1 MKTEAGWAKYEE
13 VLLHCFLFSGFDAP
27 RLSRV
32 LSGRGEILT
41 FRAGQT
47 IFSPHCFKRAV
58 GIFLKGKAQAEKAAE
73 GRTVVLN
80 RFEPPMMFG
89 AAAVFRQAQE
99 YVTQVTAKTLCQV
112 LFLTDKELD
121 AIFREDF
128 AAARNY
134 ISFLSERIA
143 FLNRK
148 IDSFTK
154 GSAEE
159 KMALY
164 LHDQCM
170 GRSESFSI
178 ACSPHPSFPGA
189 WHQPRYGVP
198 GAGPFL
204 PAGIYPAGWC
214 AAAHSGRAGPFGL
227 AGAGSVMIVKKGKPL
242 LYGKTKRRRKS

>member
-112 LFLTDKELD
+112 LFLTVRELD
-121 AIFREDF
+121 AIFRVDF

-134 ISFLSERIA
+134 ISLLSER
-143 FLNRK
+143 
-148 IDSFTK
+148 
-154 GSAEE
+154 
-159 KMALY
+159 
-164 LHDQCM
+164 
-170 GRSESFSI
+170 
-178 ACSPHPSFPGA
+178 PHR
-189 WHQPRYGVP
+189 Q
-198 GAGPFL
+198 
-204 PAGIYPAGWC
+204 
-214 AAAHSGRAGPFGL
+214 SGF
-227 AGAGSVMIVKKGKPL
+227 
-242 LYGKTKRRRKS
+242 

>member
-1 MKTEAGWAKYEE
+1 MRCAVKTEAGWAKYEE

-99 YVTQVTAKTLCQV
+99 YVTQVTAK
-112 LFLTDKELD
+112 
-121 AIFREDF
+121 
-128 AAARNY
+128 
-134 ISFLSERIA
+134 
-143 FLNRK
+143 
-148 IDSFTK
+148 
-154 GSAEE
+154 
-159 KMALY
+159 
-164 LHDQCM
+164 
-170 GRSESFSI
+170 
-178 ACSPHPSFPGA
+178 PSVRFC
-189 WHQPRYGVP
+189 
-198 GAGPFL
+198 F
-204 PAGIYPAGWC
+204 
-214 AAAHSGRAGPFGL
+214 
-227 AGAGSVMIVKKGKPL
+227 
-242 LYGKTKRRRKS
+242 

>member
-1 MKTEAGWAKYEE
+1 MRCAVKTEAGWAKYEE
-13 VLLHCFLFSGFDAP
+13 VLLHCFLFSGFDVP

-178 ACSPHPSFPGA
+178 ACSPTRLSRELGISRATVYRALDHFCQLGYIRRDGA
-189 WHQPRYGVP
+189 QLHILDAR
-198 GAGPFL
+198 
-204 PAGIYPAGWC
+204 
-214 AAAHSGRAGPFGL
+214 GL
-227 AGAGSVMIVKKGKPL
+227 LDWREPEV
-242 LYGKTKRRRKS
+242 